1 MESPEAAKWVMGQF
15 RVKIMWLSAASHLR
29 VVVPSSHHV
38 VIVAGGGRYG
48 MLITHGCSVTEV
60 MKAHPR
66 RTP

>member
-1 MESPEAAKWVMGQF
+1 MESPEAAKWVMGQG
-15 RVKIMWLSAASHLR
+15 RDKMMWLSAASHLR

-48 MLITHGCSVTEV
+48 MLVTHGCSVTEV
-60 MKAHPR
+60 MKVHPR

>member
-1 MESPEAAKWVMGQF
+1 MGQF

-29 VVVPSSHHV
+29 VVMPSSHHV

-48 MLITHGCSVTEV
+48 MLVTHGCSVTEV

>member
-1 MESPEAAKWVMGQF
+1 MGQF

-48 MLITHGCSVTEV
+48 MLVTH
-60 MKAHPR
+60 
-66 RTP
+66 RTVVA